1 MESRLPQNSFML
13 ATEYSLSNGCTG
25 HPEEMFWLIG
35 ADFPFAKVIAESA
48 LQSKA
53 LGDENNFFAAC
64 AAELRLPV
72 GEQTAEIAAGA

>member
-1 MESRLPQNSFML
+1 M
-13 ATEYSLSNGCTG
+13 
-25 HPEEMFWLIG
+25 IG

-64 AAELRLPV
+64 AAELRLAV